1 MDITEQVVKDL
12 ADQRKHLA
20 EHLLKVMEVA
30 LDNMSYAPSSDDAG
44 KQMDTIFA
52 ARDYM
57 IEQKFVTR
65 EMLP

>member
-1 MDITEQVVKDL
+1 MADLVTEL
-12 ADQRKHLA
+12 MEQRKNLA
-20 EHLLKVMEVA
+20 AHLLTVMKVA

-44 KQMDTIFA
+44 EQMNTIFA

-57 IEQKFVTR
+57 IEQKLATR